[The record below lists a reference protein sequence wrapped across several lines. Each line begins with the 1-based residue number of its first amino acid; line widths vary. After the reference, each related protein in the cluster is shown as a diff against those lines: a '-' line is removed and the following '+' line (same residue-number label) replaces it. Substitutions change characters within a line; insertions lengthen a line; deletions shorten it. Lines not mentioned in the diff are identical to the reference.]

1 MIWALRTS
9 RTVVGSV
16 TALTGCLISAP
27 GLAQIAGAAQGDQG
41 TPAATAVTERQA
53 VPGADSLADRPQL
66 QEVVVTATRREEAAL
81 QVPASL
87 TVLSGDTLDQLGAK
101 SIQDYAP
108 LVPGLQVAEVEPG
121 YSLQVLRGIT
131 TGINATGAT
140 VATYLDDTPT
150 TGASVSSLGSTSTPD
165 PDLFDVQ
172 RIEVLKGPQGTLY
185 GASSMGG
192 LIKYVTNPPNLT
204 KFEGKVEAEIGRA
217 HV

>member
-9 RTVVGSV
+9 RAVVGSV

-27 GLAQIAGAAQGDQG
+27 GLAQIAGSTQGGQA
-41 TPAATAVTERQA
+41 TPAAAVQPQA
-53 VPGADSLADRPQL
+53 APGADSLADRPEL
-66 QEVVVTATRREEAAL
+66 QEVLVTATRREEAAL

-131 TGINATGAT
+131 TGLNATGAT
-140 VATYLDDTPT
+140 VATYIDDTPT

-172 RIEVLKGPQGTLY
+172 RIEVDRK
-185 GASSMGG
+185 S
-192 LIKYVTNPPNLT
+192 V
-204 KFEGKVEAEIGRA
+204 V
-217 HV
+217 